1 MDVILYCIQKEC
13 INYLKEL
20 NVENEQIVE
29 YEGLYSEEMQQIRK
43 ICLEDMTKVIEKY
56 LSNNFDSSSVLPI
69 NNFLENYQISSKII
83 HMNSVFNKTTIENSL
98 VQLQECIIIHLNQ
111 ALFLIFSLKKLRKLI
126 LRLTTKNGKRL
137 TSSQIIR

>member
-1 MDVILYCIQKEC
+1 MLYDCLDVILNCIQKEC

-29 YEGLYSEEMQQIRK
+29 YEGLYLEEMQQIRK

-56 LSNNFDSSSVLPI
+56 LSNNFDSSSNLPI

-83 HMNSVFNKTTIENSL
+83 QKNSVFNKTTIENSL
-98 VQLQECIIIHLNQ
+98 VNLQESIIIH
-111 ALFLIFSLKKLRKLI
+111 
-126 LRLTTKNGKRL
+126 
-137 TSSQIIR
+137 